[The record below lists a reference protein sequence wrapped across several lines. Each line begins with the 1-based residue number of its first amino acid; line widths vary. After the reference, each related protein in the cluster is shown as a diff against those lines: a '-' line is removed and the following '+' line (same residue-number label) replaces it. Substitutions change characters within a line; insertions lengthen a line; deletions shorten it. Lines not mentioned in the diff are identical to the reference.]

1 MSLIVLLSM
10 KKIIVICLSCFFG
23 SLFTIHAQLV
33 KQKVGGDAKHQL
45 TLLGGINFPSFD
57 IPHSIGPS
65 AGLAYS
71 YYFIPQIGIRGM
83 LHYHYFDGEK
93 NIPAIYSH
101 TMGACV
107 QGIFNF
113 FSYQSGRPEDAGFSF
128 IPSKAYLV
136 AGVGGL
142 YHQPYINGNSQHS
155 DLSFSIPVGIGT
167 RHPIARRWDIG
178 VEFAWNVSSSDRI
191 DQQVVS
197 ESTNDSFGNLFLTA
211 TYKFPKHNYGP
222 TRGKQ
227 FQNRKTKKCD
237 KRKGCAVAFD

>member
-1 MSLIVLLSM
+1 MTEI
-10 KKIIVICLSCFFG
+10 KKIINYCRVFHL
-23 SLFTIHAQLV
+23 
-33 KQKVGGDAKHQL
+33 
-45 TLLGGINFPSFD
+45 
-57 IPHSIGPS
+57 
-65 AGLAYS
+65 
-71 YYFIPQIGIRGM
+71 
-83 LHYHYFDGEK
+83 
-93 NIPAIYSH
+93 
-101 TMGACV
+101 
-107 QGIFNF
+107 
-113 FSYQSGRPEDAGFSF
+113 
-128 IPSKAYLV
+128 
-136 AGVGGL
+136 L
-142 YHQPYINGNSQHS
+142 YHQPYINGNSQQS

-167 RHPIARRWDIG
+167 LHPIARRWDIG